1 MLRPPIASFHIMT
14 ADLGYEN
21 DHVRRILDEELTQLK
36 GTTHEGCVRTPRED
50 ARKFRTPEEMA
61 TNCECIVEMYELLW
75 RWGNLDRKNR
85 NFYRRFGFVIPHSVV
100 IVRGRPYAWYFMSKK
115 DGALLRKRQDRLT
128 TGFVERCFCK
138 EDRKEGDIDVAAVW
152 IPMSSQFTEDRCME
166 SPCAEFLSCDGTRAF
181 MQNMGQNHSGVLQQ
195 FVAPQGISNCM
206 IRAVQ
211 FQEKVSIAVRQ
222 NRFLLSQQSVNIFK
236 RCATFEGWPGLSG
249 VMYRYNNPKHPEMQ
263 ERLLEVARRLTLR
276 IKQERVRQ
284 MHFLAPNQYVALHFK
299 VTPDSVPHFV
309 FASIVPE
316 REVVIQTKYQLLLED
331 TCMTESL
338 PGAMLIPG
346 GTNRKMEVPG
356 PEERRMKAI
365 ADREARERE
374 EMLMREEMAEQE
386 RTLAN
391 QLPPLRL
398 LSGQARQ
405 DRDLFRGPGRAQS
418 ARRSGEMTDRG
429 REEYPGLSSPR
440 GFIPRLDYSQPSI
453 PPPPY
458 VSNIMPHDH
467 NEAGRFE
474 CAPPFAGVPI
484 KHPLVSF
491 RNPADLRGNDE
502 PPQ

>member
-1 MLRPPIASFHIMT
+1 
-14 ADLGYEN
+14 
-21 DHVRRILDEELTQLK
+21 
-36 GTTHEGCVRTPRED
+36 
-50 ARKFRTPEEMA
+50 
-61 TNCECIVEMYELLW
+61 
-75 RWGNLDRKNR
+75 
-85 NFYRRFGFVIPHSVV
+85 
-100 IVRGRPYAWYFMSKK
+100 
-115 DGALLRKRQDRLT
+115 
-128 TGFVERCFCK
+128 
-138 EDRKEGDIDVAAVW
+138 
-152 IPMSSQFTEDRCME
+152 MSSQFTQDRCA
-166 SPCAEFLSCDGTRAF
+166 SQCAEFLTSGATRTF
-181 MQNMGQNHSGVLQQ
+181 LTNMHSMHSGVLQQ
-195 FVAPQGISNCM
+195 FVYPQGISNCM

-211 FQEKVSIAVRQ
+211 FQDKVSLAVRQ
-222 NRFLLSQQSVNIFK
+222 NRNLISKEGVPIFK
-236 RCATFEGWPGLSG
+236 RLATFEGWAGLSG
-249 VMYRYNNPKHPEMQ
+249 VMSKYENPKHPDMEDQ
-263 ERLLEVARRLTLR
+263 LLEVSRHLTHR
-276 IKQERVRQ
+276 ISQERVRQ

-299 VTPDSVPHFV
+299 VTPDHVPHFV